1 MKKQN
6 SITILNMAS
15 TFLLTG
21 ISIFTL
27 PLFSSLLGTS
37 GYGVLSTYTVWCQV
51 LTIVAGLNTY
61 STIVYARVKFPE
73 EEQLRYQSAVMT
85 LSLTAVLVC
94 SLLILAF
101 AGPISSMLKLSYG
114 LMIMLVVQS
123 FGTFCVNFLNT
134 KLQFELKAGKNLVL
148 SLLTVGI
155 SLPLSLWLV
164 LTMPQ
169 EERYIGRILGNVVT
183 YGVLGTAVCVY
194 ILVKGRAFFRMDYWK
209 FALKLVLP
217 LMFMDLSYLV
227 LGHSDQ
233 VMVRDY
239 MGDSAA
245 GIYGFAYTFG
255 SIIFT
260 IFTALNRS
268 WVPFFFDSMKEG
280 DTQRVHSQAKNF
292 LELFTVLAMGFVLLN
307 QEVFHLFGDRT
318 FWDGTILVP
327 LFTAGYY
334 FNFLC
339 TFPVNYEHYNLKV
352 KMVSAVTIVSSI
364 LNVGLNYVLIRKMG
378 LLGAVTA
385 TCICQ
390 CFQFVVHQ
398 SYVTRFLWKE
408 KYPFGMGMLWKYPV
422 FYAGAAV
429 IAMTLPGAWL
439 LRWGLGAA
447 IGFWELL
454 RIRQRKV
461 LL

>member
-6 SITILNMAS
+6 SITILNMVS

-21 ISIFTL
+21 ISIITL
-27 PLFSSLLGTS
+27 PLFSGLLGTS
-37 GYGVLSTYTVWCQV
+37 GYGVMSTYNVWTQV

-85 LSLTAVLVC
+85 LSLTAVFLC

-101 AGPISSMLKLSYG
+101 AGPISSVLKLSYG
-114 LMIMLVVQS
+114 LMVMLVVQS
-123 FGTFCVNFLNT
+123 FGSFCLNFMNT
-134 KLQFELKAGKNLVL
+134 KLQYELKAGKNLVL

-164 LTMPQ
+164 LSMPQ
-169 EERYIGRILGNVVT
+169 EERYIGRILGNVIT
-183 YGVLGTAVCVY
+183 YGVLGTVVCGY
-194 ILVKGRAFFRMDYWK
+194 ILVKGKTFFRWEYWK

-217 LMFMDLSYLV
+217 LIFMDLSYLV

-255 SIIFT
+255 GIIFT

-268 WVPFFFDSMKEG
+268 WVPFFFDSMKAG
-280 DTQRVHSQAKNF
+280 DTERVHSQAKNF

-307 QEVFHLFGDRT
+307 QEVFRLFGDRAY
-318 FWDGTILVP
+318 WDGSILVP

-352 KMVSAVTIVSSI
+352 KMVSAVTILSSI
-364 LNVGLNYVLIRKMG
+364 LNIGLNYVLIRKMG
-378 LLGAVTA
+378 MMGAVTA

-390 CFQFVVHQ
+390 GFQFLVHQ
-398 SYVTRFLWKE
+398 SYASIFLWRE
-408 KYPFGMGMLWKYPV
+408 DYPFRMGMLWKYPL
-422 FYAGAAV
+422 FYAAAAI
-429 IAMTLPGAWL
+429 IALTLPGAWL

-447 IGFWELL
+447 IGVWELL
-454 RIRQRKV
+454 RIRRRKV
-461 LL
+461 LI